1 LEVFMNK
8 VKTIL
13 ATGTAL
19 SAGLLLSASFALGQ
33 ASPRTGPPET
43 TEKMNPFEEKASP
56 MAVPATRAGIS
67 ASDSSFLRKAAEGG
81 VAEVALGNLAKD
93 KATDPD
99 VKQFAQKMVD
109 DHSKANVELKKLA
122 NQKGVAVP
130 GEADSKTNKEM
141 DKLSKL
147 SGPEFDKA
155 YMKLMVSDHQKDV
168 AEFNTEYE
176 HTSDPD
182 VKDFVGKTLPTLQ
195 EHLRMAREDH
205 TKVTGKAS

>member
-1 LEVFMNK
+1 MNK

-13 ATGTAL
+13 AAGTAL
-19 SAGLLLSASFALGQ
+19 SAGLLLSASLALGQ

-43 TEKMNPFEEKASP
+43 TEKMNPFGDKASP
-56 MAVPATRAGIS
+56 MAVPATNATGLS
-67 ASDSSFLRKAAEGG
+67 GSDSGFLRRAAEGG
-81 VAEVALGNLAKD
+81 IAEVALGNLAKD
-93 KATDPD
+93 KASDPD

-130 GEADSKTNKEM
+130 GETDSRTNKEM